1 MKLNLDFYY
10 IIENISQ
17 NIPLYSMAK
26 FITRE
31 VMLEEQFHFSD
42 AFRTRLFENYKKSQK
57 FLRNKIITTKI
68 SGALIFGILPIIP
81 LITYLKIIQY
91 LNNPSISI
99 EIVMFGGSLIFSIF
113 FLVQFFNYF
122 LLAMINT
129 TMIMSGKSFEWYVS
143 LPISR
148 ERLKKLVLY
157 TIFRSLDLP
166 NIVIL
171 TAFPI
176 IMFIGTLDVVL
187 LLICMGVSILNFIFS
202 FFILLLFAARIN
214 RIMDINEIN
223 SKKAILIRL
232 LNMFSYIFIVV
243 GSVYFIQWI
252 SNSLDIFFSLF
263 LNYEYPALIN
273 FFLAMIPFP
282 LNSGYIISLFIQPNQ
297 VPFLQWLYSFLG
309 LALFIILI
317 WWIYNKSIKRLDPII
332 FSRYKPIKKSSLSDN
347 TSLLV
352 KIKTTSPIIA
362 YLRKDL
368 IIIARDLKAFTSL
381 IMPII
386 ISFVF
391 TFSYSFINIGGIALL
406 DREIILNWLFFVGF
420 NIIISGIIVTGI
432 LNIEEAN
439 EIIRVSLP
447 IIPRDQAKAKL
458 IVIFLIQ
465 TLAVISPILLFITNP
480 ALIDVLMT
488 FLGILPFTWLFL
500 FIMFEMR
507 IKFFSR
513 MKNHYV
519 TEEIFPENK
528 TIKWTII
535 YITVY
540 LLFICIFSALVNLYF
555 TEGIMSVILF
565 SIIVIIIGLVITT
578 LIFNKLFPDIR
589 NLKLKRIKI
598 ESIEKKIK
606 QEQEEEET
614 FYRVY
619 YSRF

>member
-1 MKLNLDFYY
+1 MKGKKL
-10 IIENISQ
+10 
-17 NIPLYSMAK
+17 PLYSMAK

-187 LLICMGVSILNFIFS
+187 LIICMGVSILNFIFS

-282 LNSGYIISLFIQPNQ
+282 LNSGYIISLFIKPNQ

-332 FSRYKPIKKSSLSDN
+332 FSRYKPIKKSSLSDD

-368 IIIARDLKAFTSL
+368 IIISRDLKAFTSL

-565 SIIVIIIGLVITT
+565 SIIVIIIGLVSTT

-598 ESIEKKIK
+598 ESIEKKMK

>member
-1 MKLNLDFYY
+1 MKEKKL
-10 IIENISQ
+10 
-17 NIPLYSMAK
+17 PLYSMAK
-26 FITRE
+26 LITRE

-68 SGALIFGILPIIP
+68 SGAIIFGILPIIP
-81 LITYLKIIQY
+81 LITYLTIIQY

-309 LALFIILI
+309 LALFIIII

-368 IIIARDLKAFTSL
+368 IIIARDLKAFMSL

-480 ALIDVLMT
+480 ALIEVLMT
-488 FLGILPFTWLFL
+488 FLGILPFTWLLL

-540 LLFICIFSALVNLYF
+540 LLFICIFSALVNIYF

-565 SIIVIIIGLVITT
+565 SIIVIIIGFVSTN
-578 LIFNKLFPDIR
+578 LIFSKLFPDIR

-606 QEQEEEET
+606 QEQEEKEN
-614 FYRVY
+614 FYRVF

>member
-1 MKLNLDFYY
+1 MKEKKL
-10 IIENISQ
+10 
-17 NIPLYSMAK
+17 PLYSMAK

-81 LITYLKIIQY
+81 LITYLKVIQY
-91 LNNPSISI
+91 LNNSSLSI

-176 IMFIGTLDVVL
+176 IMFIGTLDFVL
-187 LLICMGVSILNFIFS
+187 FLVCLGVSVLNFIFS
-202 FFILLLFAARIN
+202 FFILLLFAERIN

-232 LNMFSYIFIVV
+232 LNMLSYIFIVV

-252 SNSLDIFFSLF
+252 SNSLDMFFSLF

-273 FFLAMIPFP
+273 LFLAIIPFP
-282 LNSGYIISLFIQPNQ
+282 LNSGYVISLFIKPNQ
-297 VPFLQWLYSFLG
+297 VPSLQWLYSFLG

-347 TSLLV
+347 NNILV

-368 IIIARDLKAFTSL
+368 IIISRDLKAFTSL

-391 TFSYSFINIGGIALL
+391 TFTYSFINIGGISLL
-406 DREIILNWLFFVGF
+406 GREIILNWLFFVGF

-488 FLGILPFTWLFL
+488 FLGILPFTWLLL

-507 IKFFSR
+507 INFFSR

-519 TEEIFPENK
+519 TEETFPENK

-540 LLFICIFSALVNLYF
+540 LLFICIFSALVNIYF
-555 TEGIMSVILF
+555 TEGIMNVILF
-565 SIIVIIIGLVITT
+565 SIIVIIIGFISTT
-578 LIFNKLFPDIR
+578 YIFNKLFPDIR
-589 NLKLKRIKI
+589 KLKLNQMKGIKI

-606 QEQEEEET
+606 QEEEDEN

>member
-1 MKLNLDFYY
+1 MKGKKL
-10 IIENISQ
+10 
-17 NIPLYSMAK
+17 PLYSMAK

-282 LNSGYIISLFIQPNQ
+282 LNSGYIISLFIKPNQ

-332 FSRYKPIKKSSLSDN
+332 FSRYKPIKKSSLSDD

-368 IIIARDLKAFTSL
+368 IIISRDLKAFTSL

-565 SIIVIIIGLVITT
+565 SIIVIIIGLVSTT

>member
-1 MKLNLDFYY
+1 MKEKKL
-10 IIENISQ
+10 
-17 NIPLYSMAK
+17 PLYSMAK
-26 FITRE
+26 LITRE
-31 VMLEEQFHFSD
+31 VILEEQFHFSD

-68 SGALIFGILPIIP
+68 SGAIIFGILPIIP

-252 SNSLDIFFSLF
+252 SNSMDIFFSLF
-263 LNYEYPALIN
+263 LSYEYPALIN
-273 FFLAMIPFP
+273 LFLAMIPFP
-282 LNSGYIISLFIQPNQ
+282 LNSGYIISLFIKPNQ

-347 TSLLV
+347 ASLLV

-391 TFSYSFINIGGIALL
+391 TFTYSFINIGGIALL

-488 FLGILPFTWLFL
+488 FLGILPFTWLLL
-500 FIMFEMR
+500 FVMFEMR

-513 MKNHYV
+513 MKNYYV
-519 TEEIFPENK
+519 TEETFPENK
-528 TIKWTII
+528 TIKWIMI

-540 LLFICIFSALVNLYF
+540 LLFICIFSALVNIYF

-565 SIIVIIIGLVITT
+565 SIVVIIIGYVIT
-578 LIFNKLFPDIR
+578 IFFFNKLFPDIR
-589 NLKLKRIKI
+589 NLQLKRIKI

-606 QEQEEEET
+606 QEQKEKEN
-614 FYRVY
+614 FYRVF

>member
-1 MKLNLDFYY
+1 MKEKKL
-10 IIENISQ
+10 
-17 NIPLYSMAK
+17 PLYSMAK

-68 SGALIFGILPIIP
+68 SGAIIFGVLPIIP

-187 LLICMGVSILNFIFS
+187 LLICSVVSILNFMFS
-202 FFILLLFAARIN
+202 FFILLTFATRIN

-252 SNSLDIFFSLF
+252 SNSMDIFFSLF

-273 FFLAMIPFP
+273 LFLAMIPFP

-317 WWIYNKSIKRLDPII
+317 WLIYNKSLKSLDPII
-332 FSRYKPIKKSSLSDN
+332 FSRHKPIKKSSLSDN
-347 TSLLV
+347 NNLFV
-352 KIKTTSPIIA
+352 KIKINSPIIA
-362 YLRKDL
+362 YLRKDF
-368 IIIARDLKAFTSL
+368 IIISRDLKAFTSL

-391 TFSYSFINIGGIALL
+391 TFTYSFINIGGISLL

-439 EIIRVSLP
+439 EIIRTSLP

-465 TLAVISPILLFITNP
+465 TLSVISPILLFITNP

-488 FLGILPFTWLFL
+488 FLGILPFTWLLL

-513 MKNHYV
+513 MKNYYV
-519 TEEIFPENK
+519 TEETFPENK
-528 TIKWTII
+528 TIKWMII

-540 LLFICIFSALVNLYF
+540 LLFICIFSALVNIYF
-555 TEGIMSVILF
+555 TEGIMNVITF
-565 SIIVIIIGLVITT
+565 SIIVIIIGLVSTI
-578 LIFNKLFPDIR
+578 LIFNKLFPNIR
-589 NLKLKRIKI
+589 KSKLHQRNQLKRVEI
-598 ESIEKKIK
+598 ESDEEKRKESI
-606 QEQEEEET
+606 
-614 FYRVY
+614 YRVF

>member
-1 MKLNLDFYY
+1 MKEKKL
-10 IIENISQ
+10 
-17 NIPLYSMAK
+17 PLYSMAK

-81 LITYLKIIQY
+81 LITYLKVIQY
-91 LNNPSISI
+91 LNNSSLSI

-176 IMFIGTLDVVL
+176 IMFIGTLDFVL
-187 LLICMGVSILNFIFS
+187 FLVCLGVSVLNFMFS
-202 FFILLLFAARIN
+202 FFVLLLFAERIN

-232 LNMFSYIFIVV
+232 LNMLSYIFIVV

-252 SNSLDIFFSLF
+252 STSLDMFFNLF

-273 FFLAMIPFP
+273 LFLAIIPFP
-282 LNSGYIISLFIQPNQ
+282 LNSGYVISLFIKPNQ
-297 VPFLQWLYSFLG
+297 VPSLQWLYSFLG

-332 FSRYKPIKKSSLSDN
+332 FSRYKPIKRSSLSDN
-347 TSLLV
+347 NNILV

-368 IIIARDLKAFTSL
+368 IIISRDLKAFTSL

-391 TFSYSFINIGGIALL
+391 TFTYSFINIGGISLL
-406 DREIILNWLFFVGF
+406 EREIILNWLFFVGF

-488 FLGILPFTWLFL
+488 FLGILPFTWLLL

-507 IKFFSR
+507 INFFSR

-540 LLFICIFSALVNLYF
+540 LLFICIFSALVNIYF
-555 TEGIMSVILF
+555 TEGIMNVILF
-565 SIIVIIIGLVITT
+565 SIIVIIIGFISTT
-578 LIFNKLFPDIR
+578 YIFNKLFPDIR
-589 NLKLKRIKI
+589 KLKLNQMKGIKI

-606 QEQEEEET
+606 QEEEDEN

>member
-1 MKLNLDFYY
+1 L
-10 IIENISQ
+10 
-17 NIPLYSMAK
+17 PLYSMAK

-187 LLICMGVSILNFIFS
+187 LIICMGVSILNFIFS

-273 FFLAMIPFP
+273 LFLAMIPFP
-282 LNSGYIISLFIQPNQ
+282 LNSGYIISLFIKPNQ

-332 FSRYKPIKKSSLSDN
+332 FSRYKPIKKSSLSDD

-368 IIIARDLKAFTSL
+368 IIISRDLKAFTSL

-565 SIIVIIIGLVITT
+565 SIIVIIIGLVSTT

-598 ESIEKKIK
+598 ESIEKKMK

>member
-1 MKLNLDFYY
+1 MKEKKL
-10 IIENISQ
+10 
-17 NIPLYSMAK
+17 PLYSMAK

-42 AFRTRLFENYKKSQK
+42 TFRTRLFENYKKSQK

-81 LITYLKIIQY
+81 LITYLKVIQY

-273 FFLAMIPFP
+273 LFLAMIPFP
-282 LNSGYIISLFIQPNQ
+282 LNSGYIISLFIKPNQ

-352 KIKTTSPIIA
+352 KIKTNSPIIA

-368 IIIARDLKAFTSL
+368 IIISRDLKAFTSL

-465 TLAVISPILLFITNP
+465 TIAVISPILLFITNP

-488 FLGILPFTWLFL
+488 FLGILPFTWLLL

-540 LLFICIFSALVNLYF
+540 LLFICIFSALVNIYF

-565 SIIVIIIGLVITT
+565 SIIVIIIGLVSTT

-598 ESIEKKIK
+598 ESIEKKMK

>member
-1 MKLNLDFYY
+1 MKEKKL
-10 IIENISQ
+10 
-17 NIPLYSMAK
+17 PLYSMAK

-31 VMLEEQFHFSD
+31 VILEEQFHFSD

-68 SGALIFGILPIIP
+68 SGAIIFGILPIIP

-263 LNYEYPALIN
+263 LNFEYPALIN
-273 FFLAMIPFP
+273 LFLAMIPFP

-347 TSLLV
+347 TSLFV

-368 IIIARDLKAFTSL
+368 IIISRDLKAFTSL

-540 LLFICIFSALVNLYF
+540 LLFICIFSALVNIYF

-565 SIIVIIIGLVITT
+565 SIIVIIIGLVSTT

>member
-1 MKLNLDFYY
+1 MKGKKL
-10 IIENISQ
+10 
-17 NIPLYSMAK
+17 PLYSMAK

-273 FFLAMIPFP
+273 LFLAMIPFP
-282 LNSGYIISLFIQPNQ
+282 LNSGYIISLFIKPNQ

-332 FSRYKPIKKSSLSDN
+332 FSRYKPIKKSSLSDD

-368 IIIARDLKAFTSL
+368 IIISRDLKAFTSL

-565 SIIVIIIGLVITT
+565 SIIVIIIGLVSTT

>member
-1 MKLNLDFYY
+1 MKEKKL
-10 IIENISQ
+10 
-17 NIPLYSMAK
+17 PLYSMAK

-81 LITYLKIIQY
+81 LITYLKVIQY
-91 LNNPSISI
+91 LNNSSLSI

-176 IMFIGTLDVVL
+176 IMFIGTLDFVL
-187 LLICMGVSILNFIFS
+187 FLVCLGVSVLNFIFS
-202 FFILLLFAARIN
+202 FFILLLFAERIN

-232 LNMFSYIFIVV
+232 LNMLSYIFIVV

-252 SNSLDIFFSLF
+252 SNSLDMLFSLF

-273 FFLAMIPFP
+273 LILAIIPFP
-282 LNSGYIISLFIQPNQ
+282 LNSGYVISLFIKPNQ
-297 VPFLQWLYSFLG
+297 VPSLQWLYSFLG

-332 FSRYKPIKKSSLSDN
+332 FSRYKPIKRSSLSDN
-347 TSLLV
+347 NNILV

-368 IIIARDLKAFTSL
+368 IIISRDLKAFTSL

-391 TFSYSFINIGGIALL
+391 TFTYSFINIGGISLL
-406 DREIILNWLFFVGF
+406 GREIILNWLFFVGF

-465 TLAVISPILLFITNP
+465 TLAVICPILLFITNP

-488 FLGILPFTWLFL
+488 FLGILPFTWLLL

-507 IKFFSR
+507 INFFSR

-540 LLFICIFSALVNLYF
+540 LLFICIFSALVNIYF
-555 TEGIMSVILF
+555 TEGIMNVILF
-565 SIIVIIIGLVITT
+565 SIIVIIIGFISTT
-578 LIFNKLFPDIR
+578 YIFNKLFPDIR
-589 NLKLKRIKI
+589 KLKLNQMKGIKI

-606 QEQEEEET
+606 QEEEDEN

>member
-1 MKLNLDFYY
+1 MKEKKL
-10 IIENISQ
+10 
-17 NIPLYSMAK
+17 PLYSMAK

-42 AFRTRLFENYKKSQK
+42 TFRTRLFENYRKSQK

-68 SGALIFGILPIIP
+68 SGAIIFGILPIIP
-81 LITYLKIIQY
+81 LITYLTIIQY

-187 LLICMGVSILNFIFS
+187 LLICMCVSILNFIFS
-202 FFILLLFAARIN
+202 FFVLLLFAARIN

-282 LNSGYIISLFIQPNQ
+282 LNSGYVISLFIQPNQ

-368 IIIARDLKAFTSL
+368 IIIARDLKAFMSL

-488 FLGILPFTWLFL
+488 FLGILPFTWLLL

-540 LLFICIFSALVNLYF
+540 LLFICIFSALVNIYF

-565 SIIVIIIGLVITT
+565 SIIVIIIGLVSTT

-598 ESIEKKIK
+598 ESIEKKMK

>member
-1 MKLNLDFYY
+1 MKEKKL
-10 IIENISQ
+10 
-17 NIPLYSMAK
+17 PLYSMAK

-282 LNSGYIISLFIQPNQ
+282 LNSGYIISLFIKPNQ

-368 IIIARDLKAFTSL
+368 IIISRDLKAFTSL

-480 ALIDVLMT
+480 ALIEVLMT
-488 FLGILPFTWLFL
+488 FLGILPFTWLLL

-540 LLFICIFSALVNLYF
+540 LLFICIFSALVNIYF

-565 SIIVIIIGLVITT
+565 SIIVIIIGFVSTT

-606 QEQEEEET
+606 QEQEEKEN
-614 FYRVY
+614 FYRVF

>member
-1 MKLNLDFYY
+1 MKGKKL
-10 IIENISQ
+10 
-17 NIPLYSMAK
+17 PLYSMAK

-42 AFRTRLFENYKKSQK
+42 TFRTRLFENYKKSQK

-187 LLICMGVSILNFIFS
+187 LIICMGVSILNFIFS

-273 FFLAMIPFP
+273 LFLAMIPFP
-282 LNSGYIISLFIQPNQ
+282 LNSGYIISLFIKPNQ

-352 KIKTTSPIIA
+352 KIKTNSPIIA

-368 IIIARDLKAFTSL
+368 IIISRDLKAFTSL

-488 FLGILPFTWLFL
+488 FLGILPFTWLLL

-540 LLFICIFSALVNLYF
+540 LLFICIFSALVNIYF

-565 SIIVIIIGLVITT
+565 SIIVIIIGLVSTT

-598 ESIEKKIK
+598 ESIEKKMK

>member
-1 MKLNLDFYY
+1 MKEKKL
-10 IIENISQ
+10 
-17 NIPLYSMAK
+17 PLYSMAK

-42 AFRTRLFENYKKSQK
+42 TFRTRLFENYRKSQK

-68 SGALIFGILPIIP
+68 SGAIIFGILPIIP
-81 LITYLKIIQY
+81 LITYLTIIQY

-187 LLICMGVSILNFIFS
+187 LLICMCVSILNFIFS
-202 FFILLLFAARIN
+202 FFVLLLFAARIN

-282 LNSGYIISLFIQPNQ
+282 LNSGYVISLFIQPNQ

-368 IIIARDLKAFTSL
+368 IIIARDLKAFMSL

-488 FLGILPFTWLFL
+488 FLGILPFTWLLL

-519 TEEIFPENK
+519 TEETFPENK

-540 LLFICIFSALVNLYF
+540 LLFICIFSALVNIYF

-565 SIIVIIIGLVITT
+565 SIIVITIGFVSTT

-598 ESIEKKIK
+598 ESIEKKMK

>member
-1 MKLNLDFYY
+1 MKGKKL
-10 IIENISQ
+10 
-17 NIPLYSMAK
+17 PLYSMAK

-282 LNSGYIISLFIQPNQ
+282 LNSGYVISLFIQPNQ

-332 FSRYKPIKKSSLSDN
+332 FSRYKPIKKSSLSDD

-352 KIKTTSPIIA
+352 KIKTTSPIVA

-420 NIIISGIIVTGI
+420 NIIISGIIVTGM

-488 FLGILPFTWLFL
+488 FLGILPFTWLLL

-519 TEEIFPENK
+519 TEETFPENK

-565 SIIVIIIGLVITT
+565 SIIVIIIGFVSTT

-606 QEQEEEET
+606 QEQEEKEN
-614 FYRVY
+614 FYRVF

>member
-1 MKLNLDFYY
+1 MKEKKL
-10 IIENISQ
+10 
-17 NIPLYSMAK
+17 PLYSMAK

-252 SNSLDIFFSLF
+252 SNSLDLFFSLF

-282 LNSGYIISLFIQPNQ
+282 LNSGYIISLFIKPNQ

-332 FSRYKPIKKSSLSDN
+332 FSRYKPIKKSSLSDD

-368 IIIARDLKAFTSL
+368 IIISRDLKAFTSL

-565 SIIVIIIGLVITT
+565 SIIVIIIGLVSTT

>member
-1 MKLNLDFYY
+1 MKEKKL
-10 IIENISQ
+10 
-17 NIPLYSMAK
+17 PLYSMAK
-26 FITRE
+26 LITRE

-252 SNSLDIFFSLF
+252 SNSMDIFFSLF

-273 FFLAMIPFP
+273 LFLAMIPFP

-317 WWIYNKSIKRLDPII
+317 WLIYSKSLKSLDPII
-332 FSRYKPIKKSSLSDN
+332 FSRHKPIKKSSLTDN
-347 TSLLV
+347 NRLLV
-352 KIKTTSPIIA
+352 KIKITSPIVA

-368 IIIARDLKAFTSL
+368 IIISRDLKAFTSL

-391 TFSYSFINIGGIALL
+391 TFTYSFINIGGISLL

-439 EIIRVSLP
+439 EIIRTSLP

-465 TLAVISPILLFITNP
+465 TIAVISPILLFITNP

-488 FLGILPFTWLFL
+488 FLGILPFTWLLL

-540 LLFICIFSALVNLYF
+540 LLFICIFSALVNIYF
-555 TEGIMSVILF
+555 TEGIINVLLF
-565 SIIVIIIGLVITT
+565 SIIVIIIGFVITN
-578 LIFNKLFPDIR
+578 LIFNMLFPNIR
-589 NLKLKRIKI
+589 KLKLSQRNQLERVRFELDEEKRK
-598 ESIEKKIK
+598 ESI
-606 QEQEEEET
+606 
-614 FYRVY
+614 YRVF